1 VAAESLSGSDGEMVV
16 SYGVT
21 IVGIQRTKADLAKVS
36 MAINS
41 LRKTEYVKGA
51 TVMGARFGTD
61 RSDVIAGRNRS
72 NTGRDIYNGNDPL
85 SGEID
90 VLEGNIQSAAEKAM
104 AKAMALGKRTQ
115 AQTLRAATTPTG
127 ESGKSH
133 TKGGRKGPGRED
145 TGAMINALATNV
157 ETQKAGAS
165 LTKILGWHGWPKERP
180 EYLTYQEQG
189 TKGRKS
195 AQVKAS
201 VNRKVQKRAK
211 GTRGTGIQAVNS
223 LGAAIVSVRENLKT
237 ELGKMKK

>member
-21 IVGIQRTKADLAKVS
+21 VVGIQRTKADLAKVS

-41 LRKTEYVKGA
+41 LRKTDYAKGA

-61 RSDVIAGRNRS
+61 RSDVIAGRNS
-72 NTGRDIYNGNDPL
+72 SGTGNDIYNGSDPL
-85 SGEID
+85 FRGVDI
-90 VLEGNIQSAAEKAM
+90 LEGNIQSAAEKAM

-115 AQTLRAATTPTG
+115 AETLRNATTPTG

-133 TKGGRKGPGRED
+133 SKGSRKGSGRED
-145 TGAMINALATNV
+145 SGAMIKALATNV

-165 LTKILGWHGWPKERP
+165 LTKILGWHGWPKGRS
-180 EYLTYQEQG
+180 EYFTYQEQG
-189 TKGRKS
+189 TRGRKS
-195 AQVKAS
+195 AQVKGS
-201 VNRKVQKRAK
+201 VNRKVRKSK
-211 GTRGTGIQAVNS
+211 PLNTSGVQAVNS
-223 LGAAIVSVRENLKT
+223 LGAAIVSVRENLKA